1 MERVVVIM
9 EYPNINRPARD
20 RGIRIDYGD
29 LLAYVSA
36 GRFLVE
42 AFCYVPINPRNPS
55 SCENEIRD
63 LRLKGWHVQT
73 KVGKALQQSY
83 KCNFDVEI
91 TLELMHIAERIKPDT
106 IVMAS
111 GDIDFIPVVSEMR
124 RRGIR
129 VEVAS
134 FPEAVSEDLVLHA
147 SGYIDLGRW
156 IAGDDGSQAPEPE
169 NPLHQMDEN
178 ANPSEDL

>member
-9 EYPNINRPARD
+9 EYPNINRPASD
-20 RGIRIDYGD
+20 RGIRIDYGE
-29 LLAYVSA
+29 LLTYVTA

-42 AFCYVPINPRNPS
+42 AFCYVPIDPRNPS
-55 SCENEIRD
+55 SRDHEIKK
-63 LRLKGWHVQT
+63 LRLMGWHVQT
-73 KVGKALQQSY
+73 KVGKANQQSY

-129 VEVAS
+129 VEIAS
-134 FPEAVSEDLVLHA
+134 FPESVSEDLVLHS
-147 SGYIDLGRW
+147 SGYINLEQW
-156 IAGDDGSQAPEPE
+156 IASANEVGDEPS
-169 NPLHQMDEN
+169 NPLEMVDQNDELGEN
-178 ANPSEDL
+178 A

>member
-9 EYPNINRPARD
+9 EYPNINRPATD
-20 RGIRIDYGD
+20 RRIRIDYGD
-29 LLAYVSA
+29 LLAYLTA
-36 GRFLVE
+36 DRFLVE
-42 AFCYVPINPRNPS
+42 AFCYVPVDPRNPS
-55 SCENEIRD
+55 AREHEIKK
-63 LRLKGWHVQT
+63 LRLMGWHVQT
-73 KVGKALQQSY
+73 KVGKANQQSY

-129 VEVAS
+129 VEIAS
-134 FPEAVSEDLVLHA
+134 FPESVSEDLVLHS
-147 SGYIDLGRW
+147 SGYINLEKW
-156 IAGDDGSQAPEPE
+156 IASASEVTDEQI
-169 NPLHQMDEN
+169 NPLDMVDRDDEQGEN
-178 ANPSEDL
+178 S

>member
-9 EYPNINRPARD
+9 EYPNINRPATD

-29 LLAYVSA
+29 LLSYLTA

-42 AFCYVPINPRNPS
+42 AFCYVPIDPRNPAS
-55 SCENEIRD
+55 REHEIKN
-63 LRLKGWHVQT
+63 LRLMGWHVQT
-73 KVGKALQQSY
+73 KVGKANQQSY

-134 FPEAVSEDLVLHA
+134 FPEAVSEDLVLHS
-147 SGYIDLGRW
+147 SGYINLEQW
-156 IAGDDGSQAPEPE
+156 LAANSEAHVEPS
-169 NPLHQMDEN
+169 NPLDMVDQGDGLLGD
-178 ANPSEDL
+178 S